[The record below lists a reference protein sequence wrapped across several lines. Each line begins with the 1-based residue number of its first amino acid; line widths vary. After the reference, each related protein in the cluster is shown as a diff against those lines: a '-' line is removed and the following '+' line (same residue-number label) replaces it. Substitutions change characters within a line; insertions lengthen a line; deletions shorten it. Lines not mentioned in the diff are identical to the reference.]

1 MIIRKVAIILVEV
14 AKLKRK
20 LAQTYLL
27 LILILIPINEWKK
40 KLIQENIKRMQVIP
54 EKRTKLCELIL
65 FIAIGDLLGMLWPRR
80 QGKKVLWS
88 CKYIGHHF
96 HCHIVTQN
104 TREAK
109 RRKTQVQSTI
119 HTHTHTSKHI
129 HPLKMKRKKIIWH
142 MEIIFFLIII
152 SIVHKN

>member
-1 MIIRKVAIILVEV
+1 MEEENMIIRKVAIILVEV

-65 FIAIGDLLGMLWPRR
+65 FIAIGDLLGML
-80 QGKKVLWS
+80 
-88 CKYIGHHF
+88 
-96 HCHIVTQN
+96 
-104 TREAK
+104 
-109 RRKTQVQSTI
+109 
-119 HTHTHTSKHI
+119 
-129 HPLKMKRKKIIWH
+129 
-142 MEIIFFLIII
+142 
-152 SIVHKN
+152 